1 MKVLSLEGLTEYTT
15 ALLNK
20 ITTLLNSKSDVNH
33 THNYLPLT
41 GGTLSGSLTLSS
53 HNAMKARHLDGST
66 DGYTGELYLNY
77 NNPNSDIILGTNGRI
92 TNNGASYIGTASN
105 SDTVDGYHADSFC
118 KTGFAS
124 STNMNELTTSGTYRI
139 NSGNTNAP
147 AGSDWGQVLVV
158 HGGGDTIAQLIF
170 DFTYGKCWL
179 RTGNSSDVG
188 GSGAWT
194 EWRQLYTSQN
204 ITYGTSALTHGS
216 SALSTGSF
224 YYQYE

>member
-1 MKVLSLEGLTEYTT
+1 MQ
-15 ALLNK
+15 
-20 ITTLLNSKSDVNH
+20 
-33 THNYLPLT
+33 
-41 GGTLSGSLTLSS
+41 TLSS
-53 HNAMKARHLDGST
+53 IGQPHGSTNWLMKIQHDIDGDGYFKIVCGDGSVQT
-66 DGYTGELYLNY
+66 KVDRA
-77 NNPNSDIILGTNGRI
+77 SISTN
-92 TNNGASYIGTASN
+92 ASN
-105 SDTVDGYHADSFC
+105 ADTVDGYHASSFC

-147 AGSDWGQVLVV
+147 AGSDWGQVLVI

-188 GSGAWT
+188 GGGAWT

-204 ITYGTSALTHGS
+204 ITYGTSALTPGS